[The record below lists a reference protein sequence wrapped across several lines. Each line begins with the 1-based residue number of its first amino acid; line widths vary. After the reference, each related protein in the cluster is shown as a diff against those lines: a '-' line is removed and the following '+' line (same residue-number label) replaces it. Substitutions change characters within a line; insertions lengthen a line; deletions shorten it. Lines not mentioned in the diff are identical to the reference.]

1 MVIKQT
7 FISCYF
13 FVSQPSLEMEI
24 FAFCAIT
31 FEPIKIQTRSAPQN
45 DRLNFSFVKD
55 AHVDGGNLASNSCKT
70 AICQST
76 SFRETL
82 YFYFWSFWA
91 HSPSLVLKKK
101 LLKVSKILKPG
112 WIGNKLF
119 SFFYQ
124 FQVEMFLKL
133 HVKNT

>member
-1 MVIKQT
+1 MTKMKNTQKCENHQKQY
-7 FISCYF
+7 IWIF
-13 FVSQPSLEMEI
+13 FLQNRTKTKMEKI
-24 FAFCAIT
+24 AFCAIT
-31 FEPIKIQTRSAPQN
+31 FEIIKIQTRSAPQ
-45 DRLNFSFVKD
+45 NFSFVKD

-119 SFFYQ
+119 SFFY
-124 FQVEMFLKL
+124 
-133 HVKNT
+133 